1 MADRHNNVN
10 HIETDVL
17 VVGGGAAGMFA
28 AISATRNGA
37 KVLLI
42 DKNVVGRG
50 GATIMAQMTCA
61 SALGEEEPD
70 SPDQH
75 LIDTLEAGRGL
86 CNENLSA
93 LLCENSPKRIRELED
108 WKVQWVRQENGKI
121 RQVIAP
127 GHSRKA
133 MCLC

>member
-1 MADRHNNVN
+1 MADKHNNIN
-10 HIETDVL
+10 HIATDVL

-28 AISATRNGA
+28 AISAARNGA

-70 SPDQH
+70 SPDPVSYTH
-75 LIDTLEAGRGL
+75 LTL
-86 CNENLSA
+86 
-93 LLCENSPKRIRELED
+93 PTKRI
-108 WKVQWVRQENGKI
+108 V
-121 RQVIAP
+121 
-127 GHSRKA
+127 
-133 MCLC
+133 

>member
-1 MADRHNNVN
+1 
-10 HIETDVL
+10 
-17 VVGGGAAGMFA
+17 MFA

-61 SALGEEEPD
+61 SALGEEELD

-75 LIDTLEAGRGL
+75 LMTRWRLVGDYAMKIFPPFYVKIVQIVSVNSKIGKSNGFARKMAKYAR
-86 CNENLSA
+86 S
-93 LLCENSPKRIRELED
+93 LLP
-108 WKVQWVRQENGKI
+108 G
-121 RQVIAP
+121 IAV
-127 GHSRKA
+127 SDVF
-133 MCLC
+133 MLIF